1 MSVAHRLR
9 TVKIGLFLTNRM
21 NTFCAF
27 FFFNT
32 NTRAI
37 GAENDD
43 FATYWLSAGCI
54 FFMFFTFFMS
64 YALCVGAAP
73 TRSLRRIV
81 EKELP

>member
-1 MSVAHRLR
+1 MSVARRQR

-37 GAENDD
+37 GAENRD
-43 FATYWLSAGCI
+43 FATCWLSVGCI
-54 FFMFFTFFMS
+54 FFTFFTFFR
-64 YALCVGAAP
+64 AGRHGGLPLQLAA
-73 TRSLRRIV
+73 SH
-81 EKELP
+81 